1 MNLNFSDCSSVGLL
15 QQTHISRN
23 SLAMRAKA
31 LPTGQSKPQST
42 ATMTGRG
49 RSLSTYAVGGGDL
62 QTNAYRGKREVR
74 PLSMY
79 TIFKLS
85 MSSGIIYGIQILRL
99 A

>member
-1 MNLNFSDCSSVGLL
+1 
-15 QQTHISRN
+15 
-23 SLAMRAKA
+23 MRAKA

-49 RSLSTYAVGGGDL
+49 RSLSMYAVGGGGILDL